1 MYCYVKDQ
9 FAYIKV
15 PKNGC
20 STYGAFFES
29 NRWTKTDLFYNNLD
43 IDNTVFFGH
52 ISEPNQRHTRGLAQY
67 LINTNQVPLIN
78 HELSHLLISGVF
90 DEHCYSI
97 HMMIPHL
104 INKVHWIP
112 LDYQHR
118 HFDGTFLTNRFFKQH
133 NLNLHYNDTD
143 RLNVAD
149 GKKQFIYKRI
159 NELKLKYDQ
168 DYQKLIKNFL
178 EPDIKLHSSAIDMYN
193 HIDLDAN

>member
-1 MYCYVKDQ
+1 
-9 FAYIKV
+9 
-15 PKNGC
+15 
-20 STYGAFFES
+20 
-29 NRWTKTDLFYNNLD
+29 
-43 IDNTVFFGH
+43 
-52 ISEPNQRHTRGLAQY
+52 
-67 LINTNQVPLIN
+67 
-78 HELSHLLISGVF
+78 
-90 DEHCYSI
+90 
-97 HMMIPHL
+97 MMIPHL

-133 NLNLHYNDTD
+133 NLNLHYNDTA

>member
-1 MYCYVKDQ
+1 MYCYVQDN

-29 NRWTKTDLFYNNLD
+29 NGWTKTDLFYNELD
-43 IDNTVFFGH
+43 LDNTKFFGH
-52 ISEPNQRHTRGLAQY
+52 ITEPNQRHTKGLAQY

-78 HELSHLLISGVF
+78 HELSHLLVSGVF

-104 INKVHWIP
+104 IHRVQWIP
-112 LDYQHR
+112 LDYTWR
-118 HFDGTFLTNRFFKQH
+118 HFDGTFLTNRFFKEN
-133 NLNLHYNDTD
+133 NLNLYYNDTN

-149 GKKQFIYKRI
+149 AKKQFIYKRI
-159 NELKLKYDQ
+159 NELKIHHNE
-168 DYQKLIKNFL
+168 DYQKLVKNFL
-178 EPDIKLHSSAIDMYN
+178 EPDIKLHSDIVDQYN
-193 HIDLDAN
+193 HIDLGN